1 MQNSELLVEMEN
13 ISISFGGVNALQ
25 DVRFDL
31 RPGEIH
37 ALMGENGAGKST
49 LIKILSGVYTKDEGT
64 IKLHGQPVN
73 IQDPKQAKEHKISV
87 IYQEFALAKDLT
99 VAENIFIDHLGLG
112 KKFIN
117 WPALNKNA
125 RKLLDRLGFS
135 NINEKQPAGELSVA
149 CQQVVEICKS
159 LSRKTEILVLDEPT
173 AVLASS
179 EIEQLFQLINGLK
192 NEGVGIV
199 YVSHRLEEI
208 FKISDRI
215 TVLKDGQYV
224 KTVNT
229 NEIDEHTL
237 VNTMIGRELTD
248 YYPKRN
254 AKIGDIVFEAK
265 NISNGIAAKNV
276 SFHVR
281 AGEVLGLSG
290 LVGSGRT
297 ETARAIFGADKKD
310 SGEVYLYGKKIKTDS
325 PWESVKQGIGFLVED
340 RKSQGVLLDLSCRI
354 NITMSSIRDYRKS
367 FDVIDTHKEKK
378 RVQELI
384 DQLKIKTA
392 GQEADVKSL
401 SGGNQQKVA
410 FAKWIA
416 SNSKVLILDEPT
428 RGVDVGAK
436 IEIYK
441 IINQLAEEGMPIIMI
456 SSEMPEII
464 GMCDRVIVMHEGVV
478 AGEVDRQEICE
489 EKLIHFAMGVG

>member
-1 MQNSELLVEMEN
+1 
-13 ISISFGGVNALQ
+13 
-25 DVRFDL
+25 
-31 RPGEIH
+31 
-37 ALMGENGAGKST
+37 
-49 LIKILSGVYTKDEGT
+49 
-64 IKLHGQPVN
+64 
-73 IQDPKQAKEHKISV
+73 
-87 IYQEFALAKDLT
+87 
-99 VAENIFIDHLGLG
+99 
-112 KKFIN
+112 
-117 WPALNKNA
+117 
-125 RKLLDRLGFS
+125 
-135 NINEKQPAGELSVA
+135 
-149 CQQVVEICKS
+149 
-159 LSRKTEILVLDEPT
+159 
-173 AVLASS
+173 SS

-192 NEGVGIV
+192 KEGVGIV

-229 NEIDEHTL
+229 KEIDEHTL

-354 NITMSSIRDYRKS
+354 NITMSSIRDYKKA

-464 GMCDRVIVMHEGVV
+464 GMCDRVIVMHEGMV
-478 AGEVDRQEICE
+478 AGEIDRQEICE